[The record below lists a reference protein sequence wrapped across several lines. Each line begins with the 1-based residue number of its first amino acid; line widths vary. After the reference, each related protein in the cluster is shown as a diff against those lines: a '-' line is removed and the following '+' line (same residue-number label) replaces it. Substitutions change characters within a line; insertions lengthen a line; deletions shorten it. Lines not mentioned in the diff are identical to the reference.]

1 MATQMEVI
9 NWLWGNVEDLQQL
22 SPTTFSFRKLVEDD
36 RGQDV
41 YFEVSESLVLIS
53 SPFSHQGQI
62 SSDVALKLVGENT
75 ALGMRKVGE
84 FYALAHVVPIEDLDV
99 SEIVVG
105 IHLVGERAD
114 ELEAL
119 LGDDVF

>member
-9 NWLWGNVEDLQQL
+9 NWLWDNVEDLHQL
-22 SPTTFSFRKLVEDD
+22 GPTTFSFRKLVQDD

-41 YFEVSESLVLIS
+41 YFDVLESLVLIS
-53 SPFSHQGQI
+53 SPFSHDNQI
-62 SSDVALKLVGENT
+62 SSDVALKMVSDNT

-84 FYALAHVVPIEDLDV
+84 FYALAHVVPIKDLDV

-105 IHLVGERAD
+105 IHLVGESAD
-114 ELEAL
+114 EIETL
-119 LGDDVF
+119 LGNDVF